1 MAPSYSVRIGSVAF
15 TALLIAEGVAYLICW
30 RAFGPLHFSA
40 SPGQFAAALIGTLVS
55 SLLLAVLLNSAISIF
70 MRRSVSD
77 LSDQMKSFVASGLKD
92 WSSPLLGEDGETEPV
107 EGLRTLTHTAEQ
119 MAMALK
125 TAEQQLRAQER
136 QHLEWLAFLAHDLG
150 TPVARI
156 VARLRTM
163 DTDAAGDPQRMKQL
177 LEDAE
182 LEVGQLAELIGWI
195 SQLAVLESGIERKFA
210 NITLDAMLTPLVEDF
225 EFEASCKDIELDLRI
240 IPGIGPVRIEIYLI
254 KRCIENLISN
264 ALSHTPN
271 GGLISVRAERVGSDA
286 QILVSDTGPGIAPE
300 VMPHIFDFAFRGP
313 GQRPARIGVHGLGL
327 AFVKRVAEIHQ
338 GSVRAG
344 NRAGSGAEFKLMLP
358 LPLEST
364 ASEQRGS
371 RT

>member
-1 MAPSYSVRIGSVAF
+1 MA
-15 TALLIAEGVAYLICW
+15 ECVAYLICR

-40 SPGQFAAALIGTLVS
+40 SSGRFSEVLIGSLVS
-55 SLLLAVLLNSAISIF
+55 SLVLAVLLNCAVIMFI
-70 MRRSVSD
+70 RRSVAD
-77 LSDQMKSFVASGLKD
+77 LRDRMNSFVESGLKD
-92 WSSPLLGEDGETEPV
+92 WPSPHLGQEGGTEPV
-107 EGLRTLTHTAEQ
+107 EGLRTLTHAAGQ

-125 TAEQQLRAQER
+125 TSEQLLRAQER

-163 DTDAAGDPQRMKQL
+163 ETDAADDPQRMKQL

-182 LEVGQLAELIGWI
+182 REVGQLAELIGWI

-210 NITLDAMLTPLVEDF
+210 TITLDAILTQLAEDF
-225 EFEASCKDIELDLRI
+225 EFEASGKDIELDLRI
-240 IPGIGPVRIEIYLI
+240 VPGIGPVRIEKYLI

-264 ALSHTPN
+264 ALSHTPD

-286 QILVSDTGPGIAPE
+286 QILVSDTGPGIARE
-300 VMPHIFDFAFRGP
+300 VMPHIFDFAFQGP
-313 GQRPARIGVHGLGL
+313 GQRPARAGVHGLGL

-338 GSVRAG
+338 GSVHVG
-344 NRAGSGAEFKLMLP
+344 NRAGSGAEFKLLLP
-358 LPLEST
+358 LSLEST
-364 ASEQRGS
+364 VSAQPGS
-371 RT
+371 RA